1 MDAWRH
7 DLLQK
12 LVPLPPSETTTGA
25 PARPS
30 TMHLAET
37 ALEIALGHARSE
49 ITYVLELGRAH
60 GLPFAGHVHGDD
72 VWLVLGDGRAMV
84 RFAYDRRHFAIA
96 VRAPGQDERKV
107 AWDDKSSALTC
118 SGAPFD
124 DDQMRTLVRASI
136 DAAVAAWKATP
147 VRERPRWDANPPSA
161 SRPALTTAKES

>member
-1 MDAWRH
+1 
-7 DLLQK
+7 
-12 LVPLPPSETTTGA
+12 
-25 PARPS
+25 
-30 TMHLAET
+30 MHLAET

-84 RFAYDRRHFAIA
+84 RFTYDRRHFAIA

-118 SGAPFD
+118 GGLLFD
-124 DDQMRTLVRASI
+124 DEQMKTVVRSSI
-136 DAAVAAWKATP
+136 DAAVVAWKATP
-147 VRERPRWDANPPSA
+147 VRDRTRWDGKPASS
-161 SRPALTTAKES
+161 SRPNLPDSKES